1 MNLMGR
7 LRSRFPDA
15 INCSFGGPDPS
26 LLPLNL
32 IKRHWK
38 SAFDDV
44 TNRDLQYRTGSYR
57 SVDRDFAKASL
68 IPYFRETQGSC

>member
-1 MNLMGR
+1 VNLMGR
-7 LRSRFPDA
+7 LRSTFPDA

-38 SAFDDV
+38 STFDDV
-44 TNRDLQYRTGSYR
+44 TNRDLQYRT
-57 SVDRDFAKASL
+57 VDPIEVLTEILPKPR
-68 IPYFRETQGSC
+68 